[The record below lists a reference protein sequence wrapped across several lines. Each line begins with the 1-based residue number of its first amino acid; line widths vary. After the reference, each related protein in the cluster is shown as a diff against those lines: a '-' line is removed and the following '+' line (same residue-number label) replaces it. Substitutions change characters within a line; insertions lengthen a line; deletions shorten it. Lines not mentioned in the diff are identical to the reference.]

1 MNKLDAFAF
10 ILFSKAKTGD
20 SWVKLLGLQGMY
32 FPHCGKEDLK
42 THQYFSVV

>member
-1 MNKLDAFAF
+1 MNQHDAFCF
-10 ILFSKAKTGD
+10 ILVSKAKPGD

-32 FPHCGKEDLK
+32 FPRCGKEALG